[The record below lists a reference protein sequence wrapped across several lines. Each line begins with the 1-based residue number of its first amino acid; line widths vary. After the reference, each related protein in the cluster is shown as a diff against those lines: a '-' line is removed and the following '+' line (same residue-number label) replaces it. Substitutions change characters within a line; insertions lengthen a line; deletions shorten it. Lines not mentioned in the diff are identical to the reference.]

1 MIEKFCTYLYSIKN
15 RSHRTITEYRYDL
28 KNFEKFIKKDL
39 ITVNSGDIILYLKN
53 LSDKNMS
60 SSCRARKLSSIKSF
74 YRYLQMF
81 DVITASPAI
90 NIGTPKIEK
99 RLPKYLT
106 LVESIKLIE
115 TSKKQKDNFYKY
127 RDTCMLQMFLNCG
140 LRLSELV
147 DLHTAKISGDKIE
160 IIGKGNKQRFVYMNS
175 ACQKALS
182 DWLNYRKNFSCGYLF
197 VSKKDIKISNTAVQ
211 AKVKTLFEKAGLDSR
226 KYHVHSLRHTS
237 ATLMYQYG
245 KTDVRVL
252 QQFLGHS
259 TIEST
264 MIYTHVNDNQLRSAV
279 INNPLANL

>member
-1 MIEKFCTYLYSIKN
+1 MIENFCTYLYSVKN

-28 KNFEKFIKKDL
+28 LRFEKFIGKDL
-39 ITVNSGDIILYLKN
+39 KDVDSGDIISYLKKM
-53 LSDKNMS
+53 SDEKKS
-60 SSCRARKLSSIKSF
+60 SACRARKLSSIKSF

-81 DVITASPAI
+81 GHVTVSPAV

-99 RLPKYLT
+99 RLPKYLS
-106 LVESIKLIE
+106 LVEAVRLVDVA
-115 TSKKQKDNFYKY
+115 KQNKVEFYRL
-127 RDTCMLQMFLNCG
+127 RDTCMIQMFLNCG

-147 DLHTAKISGDKIE
+147 ELQLTRISGDKIE
-160 IIGKGNKQRFVYMNS
+160 VIGKGNKQRFIYMNN

-182 DWLNYRKNFSCGYLF
+182 EWLNYRQEYSCDYVFST
-197 VSKKDIKISNTAVQ
+197 KRDNKISKTAVQ
-211 AKVKTLFEKAGLDSR
+211 SVIKNYFRKAGLDTT